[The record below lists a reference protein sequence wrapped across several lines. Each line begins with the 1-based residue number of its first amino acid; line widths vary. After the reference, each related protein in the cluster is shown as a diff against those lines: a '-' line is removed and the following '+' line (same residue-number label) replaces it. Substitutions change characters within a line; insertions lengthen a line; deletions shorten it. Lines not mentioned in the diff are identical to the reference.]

1 MAHHW
6 TFAKPCEL
14 AFPWNIATAPS
25 VTHTAV
31 PTHCLNCS
39 PPQSQR
45 AIVTPDSLDQAA
57 TASRS
62 EDECTFA
69 NNEPMTMNTQNSPLK
84 AGLTIR
90 FHLTDGSIHSFVLTD
105 DAAARKLWEGVDP
118 ARLFARARIVVGSE
132 HSKAVFVSA
141 ETVRVDFLHESFQC
155 WEFPGGYSDIV
166 ELSEEEFREHAQLDQ
181 PSQMSKREQQT
192 PVGDLL
198 VSFVKLQMR
207 GGRPQF
213 VMVEVPVKLP
223 AESQSFMQFMLSKA
237 AVHMRL
243 RGGGIGVLNL
253 ANLAAYTVYPGVAQ
267 IPADSW
273 LAEPI
278 PTKS

>member
-1 MAHHW
+1 MK
-6 TFAKPCEL
+6 TVK
-14 AFPWNIATAPS
+14 
-25 VTHTAV
+25 
-31 PTHCLNCS
+31 
-39 PPQSQR
+39 Q
-45 AIVTPDSLDQAA
+45 DQTSKSA
-57 TASRS
+57 
-62 EDECTFA
+62 
-69 NNEPMTMNTQNSPLK
+69 
-84 AGLTIR
+84 LTIR

-118 ARLFARARIVVGSE
+118 ARLFARPRIVAGSE

-155 WEFPGGYSDIV
+155 WESPGGYSDVV
-166 ELSEEEFREHAQLDQ
+166 ELSEEEFREHAHLDQ
-181 PSQMSKREQQT
+181 PSQMTKREQPT

-198 VSFVKLQMR
+198 VSFAQLQMR

-213 VMVEVPVKLP
+213 VMIEIPVKLR
-223 AESQSFMQFMLSKA
+223 AESQTFMHFMLSKGS
-237 AVHMRL
+237 VHMRL

-253 ANLAAYTVYPGVAQ
+253 ANLAGYTVYPGVAQ

-278 PTKS
+278 PNPPQ

>member
-1 MAHHW
+1 MSGIRNGLKQGH
-6 TFAKPCEL
+6 L
-14 AFPWNIATAPS
+14 APNSLPTDSDMKTNPS
-25 VTHTAV
+25 E
-31 PTHCLNCS
+31 S
-39 PPQSQR
+39 SSQP
-45 AIVTPDSLDQAA
+45 I
-57 TASRS
+57 
-62 EDECTFA
+62 
-69 NNEPMTMNTQNSPLK
+69 
-84 AGLTIR
+84 LTIR

-105 DAAARKLWEGVDP
+105 DAAARKLWEGIDP
-118 ARLFARARIVVGSE
+118 ARLFARPRIVVGSE

-166 ELSEEEFREHAQLDQ
+166 ELSEEEFRKHAHLGQ
-181 PSQMSKREQQT
+181 PELMPKREHPT

-207 GGRPQF
+207 GGRPLF
-213 VMVEVPVKLP
+213 VMVEIPVKLP

-237 AVHMRL
+237 SVHMRL

-267 IPADSW
+267 IPADAW
-273 LAEPI
+273 LAEPV
-278 PTKS
+278 PNPSHQ